1 MDGSLAQL
9 ILYPFT
15 YILSFQVQNSF
26 FFVSDSHFPSS
37 VLFIPSSPFPLP
49 LLFIINF
56 NFFPKEQKNGKGE
69 IKEKEKK
76 K

>member
-1 MDGSLAQL
+1 MDGSADPS
-9 ILYPFT
+9 ILHPFT
-15 YILSFQVQNSF
+15 YILSFQVENSI
-26 FFVSDSHFPSS
+26 FFVSDSSFPSS